1 MEAELAKF
9 RAQLKKK
16 SAEEDTEK
24 SPQPASKSL
33 EDDRQSPEPP
43 SSPLPRRR
51 IAPSVTV
58 AEPMPS
64 SSRIVVTDEPIVD
77 ETPSRWTRVDVAV
90 FASKLVLWAL
100 LMALAVVVQFGAV
113 FFVVSVFYVIFTNLR
128 DRPRK
133 RGELSAYSVFN
144 PNVESIAGTVSAE
157 DFEKQLQYGALH

>member
-1 MEAELAKF
+1 
-9 RAQLKKK
+9 
-16 SAEEDTEK
+16 
-24 SPQPASKSL
+24 
-33 EDDRQSPEPP
+33 
-43 SSPLPRRR
+43 
-51 IAPSVTV
+51 
-58 AEPMPS
+58 MPS